1 MGRAVK
7 LAVLVTDG
15 GSGQGRSAVAAVR
28 ALALAGYLPVVT
40 TLARHS
46 LAAASRWCAGA
57 MSAPPAESEEYADAV
72 RDAAEKIDALT
83 VLPASDAALLALD
96 VPGGHLVDKVLLAE
110 RARAAGLETPPTVE
124 YDTVENLVADGAIG
138 DGRLP
143 VVVKPAISRLPAR
156 LVTSI
161 DDLAGLANEDG
172 RLLVQPYLQGTISAI
187 AGVISDGDVT
197 VAVQQRYLR
206 IWPANCGTASAA
218 VTVPVDEH
226 RLLALARVL
235 DGYNGIFQAQFSGAT
250 LLDINPR
257 VYGSLSL
264 AVAAG
269 VNLPAIWCARVA
281 GSIGPTRLR
290 GRPGVRYRW
299 LEGDVRHVMSALR
312 QGRVTV
318 TGAVGALA
326 PHLGTAHS
334 IEALSDPGPLVAR
347 LRYALGA
354 GRGA

>member
-1 MGRAVK
+1 M
-7 LAVLVTDG
+7 
-15 GSGQGRSAVAAVR
+15 
-28 ALALAGYLPVVT
+28 
-40 TLARHS
+40 
-46 LAAASRWCAGA
+46 
-57 MSAPPAESEEYADAV
+57 
-72 RDAAEKIDALT
+72 
-83 VLPASDAALLALD
+83 
-96 VPGGHLVDKVLLAE
+96 
-110 RARAAGLETPPTVE
+110 
-124 YDTVENLVADGAIG
+124 
-138 DGRLP
+138 
-143 VVVKPAISRLPAR
+143 
-156 LVTSI
+156 
-161 DDLAGLANEDG
+161 
-172 RLLVQPYLQGTISAI
+172 
-187 AGVISDGDVT
+187 
-197 VAVQQRYLR
+197 
-206 IWPANCGTASAA
+206 
-218 VTVPVDEH
+218 PVDEH